1 MRKTMEE
8 HQIPPTREDLEKRVS
23 ELESLVV
30 DLDWALR
37 KNEENYRALRERQ
50 LTHTNQEPPAGS
62 SKVVAGQA
70 ICDLSHILVVD
81 DELAIRQLLS
91 EALGGTGYVVS
102 VARDGRE
109 ALHLAYQERF
119 DVAVVDVKLPG
130 MDGMDL
136 LRQLKRV
143 DADLSVILVT
153 GHASVESAVQALRH
167 GAYDY
172 FTKPINLDQMRATV
186 VRALER
192 RFLVQE
198 AEQKEAYRRLS
209 NTDGLTGLA
218 NHRHFRKIIDQE
230 TYRSK
235 RYGHR
240 FCLLMIDVDHFKVYN
255 DLNGHPAG
263 DRALRTMAQVLMDNV
278 RATDFVARY
287 GGEEF
292 AVILPET
299 ALDAGLEI
307 SRNLRRLVESSKFE
321 AAEGLPGGRMTVS
334 IGIASFPADAAT
346 ADELLE
352 AADAALYVAKRQGR
366 NRVCAV

>member
-1 MRKTMEE
+1 MKEPMM
-8 HQIPPTREDLEKRVS
+8 PPTREELEKRVA

-37 KNEENYRALRERQ
+37 KNEENYRTLRESQ
-50 LTHTNQEPPAGS
+50 LRFAGQDSQTVSEHPAAGS
-62 SKVVAGQA
+62 AFSG
-70 ICDLSHILVVD
+70 LSHILVVD
-81 DELAIRQLLS
+81 DEPAIRELLS
-91 EALGGTGYVVS
+91 EALGGTGYLVS

-109 ALHLAYQERF
+109 ALHLAYQEKF
-119 DVAVVDVKLPG
+119 DVAVVDIKLPG
-130 MDGMDL
+130 IDGMDL

-153 GHASVESAVQALRH
+153 GHASVESAVQALRQ

-192 RFLVQE
+192 RFLMKE
-198 AEQKEAYRRLS
+198 AEQKETYRRLS

-263 DRALRTMAQVLMDNV
+263 DRALCGMARLLMDNV
-278 RATDFVARY
+278 RTTDFVARY

-299 ALDAGLEI
+299 TLEAGLVI
-307 SRNLRRLVESSKFE
+307 SQNLRRLVEGCRFE
-321 AAEGLPGGRMTVS
+321 EATGLPEGRITVS
-334 IGIASFPADAAT
+334 IGIANFPADAAT

-352 AADAALYVAKRQGR
+352 AADGALYVAKRQGR
-366 NRVCAV
+366 NRVCVV